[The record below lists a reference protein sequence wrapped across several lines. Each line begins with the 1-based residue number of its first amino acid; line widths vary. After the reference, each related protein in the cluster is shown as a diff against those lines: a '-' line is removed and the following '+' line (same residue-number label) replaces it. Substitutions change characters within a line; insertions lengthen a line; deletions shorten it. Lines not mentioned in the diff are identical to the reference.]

1 MFSGVYNKPI
11 LPHCLLNWTE
21 LNQSIEFKKYTKP
34 SQLNNICQAPN
45 MTSRTGGS
53 KKSSSDRMI
62 SVDLEEGTPLIYN
75 DQSTTESG
83 TIDSSIV
90 DDPTQLK
97 SKKVKRKVKRVRKKT
112 VDHSPLIKYGS
123 LVLLVA
129 QLVGLVMLMR
139 YSRTH
144 SNGKDLY
151 LSSTAVF
158 CMEVR

>member
-1 MFSGVYNKPI
+1 
-11 LPHCLLNWTE
+11 
-21 LNQSIEFKKYTKP
+21 
-34 SQLNNICQAPN
+34 
-45 MTSRTGGS
+45 MTSRIGGGS
-53 KKSSSDRMI
+53 TVEKMVEIPVDPEEGKALLSPQSSSDQ
-62 SVDLEEGTPLIYN
+62 N
-75 DQSTTESG
+75 DQENANSTIQTSS
-83 TIDSSIV
+83 DS
-90 DDPTQLK
+90 TK
-97 SKKVKRKVKRVRKKT
+97 TTKRKIKRVRRKT

-158 CMEVR
+158 LMEVRKESN

>member
-1 MFSGVYNKPI
+1 
-11 LPHCLLNWTE
+11 
-21 LNQSIEFKKYTKP
+21 
-34 SQLNNICQAPN
+34 
-45 MTSRTGGS
+45 
-53 KKSSSDRMI
+53 MI

>member
-1 MFSGVYNKPI
+1 
-11 LPHCLLNWTE
+11 
-21 LNQSIEFKKYTKP
+21 
-34 SQLNNICQAPN
+34 

-62 SVDLEEGTPLIYN
+62 SVDIEEGEPLLYPDNPTN
-75 DQSTTESG
+75 DSG
-83 TIDSSIV
+83 AADPSIV
-90 DDPTQLK
+90 DDQAESI
-97 SKKVKRKVKRVRKKT
+97 SKKTKRKVKRVRKKT

-144 SNGKDLY
+144 TNGKDLY
-151 LSSTAVF
+151 LPSTAVF
-158 CMEVR
+158 CMEVRKLSIEDWHLVTKEITMFMIFGSNVRIVLISCPWR

>member
-1 MFSGVYNKPI
+1 
-11 LPHCLLNWTE
+11 
-21 LNQSIEFKKYTKP
+21 
-34 SQLNNICQAPN
+34 
-45 MTSRTGGS
+45 MTSRTGGGIQIEKMVEVPVDPEEGKALLHS
-53 KKSSSDRMI
+53 SNDPNGSDPTSSSN
-62 SVDLEEGTPLIYN
+62 LN
-75 DQSTTESG
+75 DDHQITTRESG
-83 TIDSSIV
+83 V
-90 DDPTQLK
+90 DDGQ
-97 SKKVKRKVKRVRKKT
+97 SKTVKRKIKRVRKKT

-158 CMEVR
+158 CMEVSVVSYVLKILYCMQVFKN